1 MSIWQFA
8 VVTVHVFSAVIWIGG
23 AIFLALV
30 MVPVARGMEPPHMGL
45 LLLRRA
51 ALRFRRIAWVL
62 LGLLVV
68 SGVAALET
76 RGLGIDR
83 FTEDGFWSTE
93 IGTALGIKIV
103 LVGILLVLSG
113 LHDFIL
119 GPRVTAI
126 IADVPRGQQPPE
138 EAIRA
143 RKRLVMIARLNLMVA
158 VAVAILGLM
167 LIRGVPG

>member
-8 VVTVHVFSAVIWIGG
+8 VVTVHLFSAVIWIGG
-23 AIFLALV
+23 SIFLALV
-30 MVPVARGMEPPHMGL
+30 MVPFARGMEPSHMGL
-45 LLLRRA
+45 LFLRRA
-51 ALRFRRIAWVL
+51 ALRFRGIAWVL

-68 SGVAALET
+68 SGVLALET

-119 GPRVTAI
+119 GPRVTAM
-126 IADVPRGQQPPE
+126 IADVPRGQQPTE
-138 EAIRA
+138 
-143 RKRLVMIARLNLMVA
+143 
-158 VAVAILGLM
+158 
-167 LIRGVPG
+167 

>member
-23 AIFLALV
+23 SIFLALV
-30 MVPVARGMEPPHMGL
+30 MVPVARGMESPHMVL
-45 LLLRRA
+45 LF
-51 ALRFRRIAWVL
+51 LRFRGIAWVL

-68 SGVAALET
+68 SGVLALET

-83 FTEDGFWSTE
+83 FTEYGFWSTE

-138 EAIRA
+138 EAMRA
-143 RKRLVMIARLNLMVA
+143 RKRLVMIALLNLMVA